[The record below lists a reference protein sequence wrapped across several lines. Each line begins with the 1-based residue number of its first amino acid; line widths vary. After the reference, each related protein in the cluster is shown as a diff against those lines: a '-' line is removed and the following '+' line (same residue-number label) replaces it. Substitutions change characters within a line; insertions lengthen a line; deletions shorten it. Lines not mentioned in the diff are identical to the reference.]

1 MSIERKG
8 VGKADQAELSL
19 SQAILSPLD
28 SIFQAQ
34 VHAARS
40 FINLLLQVGYP
51 HLVIDK
57 NTGRPSTDPAVNP
70 PEKYK
75 PYELEFNF
83 DQENNGVSNSYK
95 VKIPAL
101 SLVPLNSLAIDSA
114 EFNFGLKVKNIERFP
129 QMQRSEVSTLSNEA
143 SGAGDDDPRLNRKWF
158 LVDEPVSFKGTIS
171 SKPSAAMAEQTSEAV
186 IDINIKLSKSPVPA
200 ALDNLLAVLTKSVSV
215 EPINPPKTE

>member
-1 MSIERKG
+1 MTEEKKIT
-8 VGKADQAELSL
+8 GKATEAELSL
-19 SQAILSPLD
+19 AQAILSPLD

-51 HLVIDK
+51 HLSIDK

-83 DQENNGVSNSYK
+83 DQENNGVSNTYK

-114 EFNFGLKVKNIERFP
+114 EFNFGLKVKTIERFQ
-129 QMQRSEVSTLSNEA
+129 QMQGSEAHALKNETDE
-143 SGAGDDDPRLNRKWF
+143 GEDGRLKRKWF
-158 LVDEPVSFKGTIS
+158 LVEDPVSFKGNIS
-171 SKPSAAMAEQTSEAV
+171 SKPSAAMAEQSSEAV
-186 IDINIKLSKSPVPA
+186 IDISIKLSKSPVPA
-200 ALDNLLAVLTKSVSV
+200 ALDNLLAVLTKSVTM
-215 EPINPPKTE
+215 EPVKK